1 MPDRSCTLPECG
13 KKEFARGWCHM
24 HWNRW
29 RRNGDPTVVRQIQ
42 GDDHKRLLS
51 MVEQAASGC
60 WIWQGQRN
68 SNGYGRLLFQ
78 GRKEYAHRAAYT
90 VFVGAIGR
98 DMDIDHECH
107 NRDTACPGGDSCPHR
122 ACVNPAHLR
131 QATQQVN
138 RGQANR
144 RRTLR

>member
-1 MPDRSCTLPECG
+1 MPDRSCTLPRCG

-42 GDDHKRLLS
+42 GDDRGRLLS
-51 MVEQAASGC
+51 LVQQSESGC

-68 SNGYGRLLFQ
+68 SNGYGRLLFR
-78 GRKEYAHRAAYT
+78 GRKEYAHRAAYS
-90 VFVGAIGR
+90 VLVGPIAPG
-98 DMDIDHECH
+98 MDIDHECH
-107 NRDTACPGGDSCPHR
+107 NRDLACHGGNTCPHR
-122 ACVNPAHLR
+122 ACVNPDHLR
-131 QATQQVN
+131 QASQQVN

-144 RRTLR
+144 RRVLR